1 MTKKEF
7 HALLGKYLMPKC
19 SPEEEKLVNQWYEK
33 LSYPDQDAE
42 PEPSVD
48 VEKRLWQRISQGTSL
63 NGDQPIV
70 PIELPQKKSTNY
82 WKWVGI
88 AASVML
94 VMAIGYILSIS
105 PPSISQEHAIPVA
118 GHSLSSVIIQ
128 NNDTKVV
135 KPVRLDDGSLVVLQ
149 PNSEIRVY
157 DLLRQGQRKVELHG
171 EAFFDIARD
180 ESRPFLVYS
189 HELVI
194 KVLGTSFNIR
204 ARQEDKTVVV
214 DVKSGKVAVYLENH
228 SRDEPLYLTPNQQ
241 VVYNR
246 DSDDIIQKLQENPQV
261 IIPETEIKEM
271 AFDEAP
277 VNMIFE
283 AIEKAYG
290 VDLVFDKETFSN
302 CRLTTRLSNEGLY
315 ERLQIICRALGATY
329 QTTETKV
336 HIDGTGCN

>member
-19 SPEEEKLVNQWYEK
+19 SPEEGKLVNEWYEK
-33 LSYPDQDAE
+33 LNYPDQDVE
-42 PEPSVD
+42 PEPAAD

-63 NGDQPIV
+63 DGDQPIV

-94 VMAIGYILSIS
+94 IMAIGYILSIS
-105 PPSISQEHAIPVA
+105 PAYIRGEHTIPVA
-118 GHSLSSVIIQ
+118 DYSPSPAVIQ

-180 ESRPFLVYS
+180 ESKPFLVHS
-189 HELVI
+189 HELVTR
-194 KVLGTSFNIR
+194 VLGTSFNIR
-204 ARQEDKTVVV
+204 ARQEDKTIVV
-214 DVKSGKVAVYLENH
+214 DVKSGKVAVYRENDT
-228 SRDEPLYLTPNQQ
+228 RAEPLYLTPNQQ

-246 DSDDIIQKLQENPQV
+246 DSDNIIQKLQENPQV
-261 IIPETEIKEM
+261 ILTETEMKEM
-271 AFDEAP
+271 TFDEVP

-283 AIEKAYG
+283 AIEEAYG

-302 CRLTTRLSNEGLY
+302 CRLTTQLSNEGLY

-329 QTTETKV
+329 HTTGTKV